1 MIDIIEYL
9 ITNKIIRLLHGFS
22 NEECREFLS
31 LGIIKEYN
39 QNDVIVSENQEDI
52 NIYLIVEGEASL
64 WRKNVPILEF
74 QKGDVFNETKIY
86 SPRSNSYTIIAEQQT
101 VVLKFSRNDIL
112 LYFSF
117 KPERLFKI
125 FTLNVISILL
135 KNIEDNEDQIIS
147 FYYQSMQLMKDL
159 KS

>member
-1 MIDIIEYL
+1 MLDTLEYL
-9 ITNKIIRLLHGFS
+9 VTNGMIRLLHGFS
-22 NEECREFLS
+22 NDECREFLS
-31 LGIIKEYN
+31 LGIIKEYGH
-39 QNDVIVSENQEDI
+39 NDVIVAENEEDI

-74 QKGDVFNETKIY
+74 QKGEVLNEVKIY
-86 SPRSNSYTIIAEQQT
+86 SPRSNNFSVIAEQQT
-101 VVLKFSRNDIL
+101 VIMKFSRNDIL

-135 KNIEDNEDQIIS
+135 KNIENYEDQLIS
-147 FYYQSMQLMKDL
+147 FYYQSVQLMKDT
-159 KS
+159 KG